1 MKTEHK
7 LELRK
12 TLEPIK
18 QSKWFYLQS
27 VLVAIVCFVII
38 PDLTIGIWIFML
50 MIGPPIILQIIIH
63 LNFYF
68 HDKNKKVE
76 IDYGNRIFT
85 YTKLTEKLEIP
96 FENIKQLKRF
106 QGSKY
111 PETFGYYTI
120 PSNFYHYT
128 VIETSDNKRVKFSD
142 FVKEEIGIHDIKKKK
157 IVIPFLNL
165 ILESKKSSV
174 K

>member
-1 MKTEHK
+1 M
-7 LELRK
+7 
-12 TLEPIK
+12 K

-50 MIGPPIILQIIIH
+50 MIGPPILLQIILH

-68 HDKNKKVE
+68 HDKNIKVE

-106 QGSKY
+106 
-111 PETFGYYTI
+111 
-120 PSNFYHYT
+120 
-128 VIETSDNKRVKFSD
+128 
-142 FVKEEIGIHDIKKKK
+142 
-157 IVIPFLNL
+157 
-165 ILESKKSSV
+165 
-174 K
+174 